1 MPAAAAP
8 LSFLRLALVLLLL
21 LLWAACGASSN
32 PEGQHQQQQP
42 AFSAPSSAGA
52 AAAVPIKW
60 SSAELGVS
68 RLESIDTE
76 LGKAFDAP
84 ITVGRKNERG
94 TCADCASTRELL
106 SKGYAA
112 IYPRDIATLGVLTAK
127 CLGLEALKSARQ
139 ARASYMPAPPFNA
152 SLIEILPADLAPTI
166 TPAQQQAVASASM
179 AGQPLR
185 KVEVTVAFEAARDE
199 EIHIA
204 GEGWQE
210 TLVLLGRADFD
221 SDGLQDWLVRADL
234 AMERG
239 TNRVS
244 RLFLFTR
251 DSSRVPLRTIRE
263 LKP

>member
-1 MPAAAAP
+1 MHPSPALAAAAP
-8 LSFLRLALVLLLL
+8 CLLLL
-21 LLWAACGASSN
+21 LLLSACGGGSTQPQA
-32 PEGQHQQQQP
+32 QQQQP
-42 AFSAPSSAGA
+42 AAPRNESAAASSATI
-52 AAAVPIKW
+52 PIRW
-60 SSAELGVS
+60 SSAELGVT
-68 RLESIDTE
+68 RLESIDSE
-76 LGKAFDAP
+76 LAKAFEAP
-84 ITVGRKNERG
+84 ITVGRKTERA

-106 SKGYAA
+106 NKGYAA
-112 IYPRDIATLGVLTAK
+112 LYPRDIATLGVLVAK

-139 ARASYMPAPPFNA
+139 ARTSFMPAPPFNA
-152 SLIEILPADLAPTI
+152 SLIEVLPADLAPNL
-166 TPAQQQAVASASM
+166 TPAQQQAVASAAV

-210 TLVLLGRADFD
+210 TLLLLGRADFD
-221 SDGLQDWLVRADL
+221 GDGKQDWLVRADL
-234 AMERG
+234 AMQRG

-251 DSSRVPLRTIRE
+251 DSSVGLLRTIRE